1 MAAAAQ
7 EEAEEEDSYTNGRLY
22 IFKQYYT
29 HLNAFGHEEMGIT
42 EANGNFLVHAHNI
55 YLQAAYDHGIY
66 VGIVFILLGVGTLI
80 QSLLYYRRRKNDTVC
95 AALPFAILVLFA
107 VAGLAEWIF
116 HPCCP
121 IACCLLLTLAPL
133 LFDTRREEN

>member
-116 HPCCP
+116 HPCC
-121 IACCLLLTLAPL
+121 LLLTLAPL